1 MFNLTG
7 KVSLITGA
15 SSGIGHSIAL
25 ALSQQGAKIAIAA
38 RRVDRLTELS
48 GQLKNQG
55 KEVLIVHMDVTK
67 KDDVAKGIAQIIA
80 VYGKLDILIN
90 NAGVYK
96 STPVIDFQEDQW
108 NAVIDTNLKAYM
120 VLAHY
125 ASLDMA
131 KRSWGRIINIGSVA
145 MGSQGFGIAGGAA
158 YAASKGG
165 VVGLTESLADE
176 LAPKNILVNCIA
188 PGLIESEMTQTTL
201 DDPKQLESLL
211 SRIPLKRAG
220 KPEEIASA
228 AVFFAS
234 DESSYATGS
243 TFVVDGGWLAS

>member
-1 MFNLTG
+1 
-7 KVSLITGA
+7 
-15 SSGIGHSIAL
+15 
-25 ALSQQGAKIAIAA
+25 
-38 RRVDRLTELS
+38 
-48 GQLKNQG
+48 
-55 KEVLIVHMDVTK
+55 
-67 KDDVAKGIAQIIA
+67 
-80 VYGKLDILIN
+80 
-90 NAGVYK
+90 
-96 STPVIDFQEDQW
+96 
-108 NAVIDTNLKAYM
+108 
-120 VLAHY
+120 
-125 ASLDMA
+125 
-131 KRSWGRIINIGSVA
+131 

-228 AVFFAS
+228 VVYLAS
-234 DESSYATGS
+234 DEASYTTGATLYI
-243 TFVVDGGWLAS
+243 DGGWTAS

>member
-1 MFNLTG
+1 MNVKHARIFAQFLLKHRFNLTDKEITITAQG
-7 KVSLITGA
+7 LTVEKGALQKRSL
-15 SSGIGHSIAL
+15 L
-25 ALSQQGAKIAIAA
+25 M
-38 RRVDRLTELS
+38 E
-48 GQLKNQG
+48 KNQG
-55 KEVLIVHMDVTK
+55 
-67 KDDVAKGIAQIIA
+67 
-80 VYGKLDILIN
+80 
-90 NAGVYK
+90 
-96 STPVIDFQEDQW
+96 
-108 NAVIDTNLKAYM
+108 
-120 VLAHY
+120 
-125 ASLDMA
+125 
-131 KRSWGRIINIGSVA
+131 GRIINLGSVVELA
-145 MGSQGFGIAGGAA
+145 GIEHNSA

>member
-96 STPVIDFQEDQW
+96 STPVIVECRHRHQ
-108 NAVIDTNLKAYM
+108 
-120 VLAHY
+120 
-125 ASLDMA
+125 
-131 KRSWGRIINIGSVA
+131 
-145 MGSQGFGIAGGAA
+145 SQGVYGTCSLCKPRHGKTLVGSDHKHRIGGN
-158 YAASKGG
+158 G
-165 VVGLTESLADE
+165 
-176 LAPKNILVNCIA
+176 
-188 PGLIESEMTQTTL
+188 Q
-201 DDPKQLESLL
+201 
-211 SRIPLKRAG
+211 SRIWHCGR
-220 KPEEIASA
+220 
-228 AVFFAS
+228 
-234 DESSYATGS
+234 SSICS
-243 TFVVDGGWLAS
+243 Q